1 MRDAILGEFGKRT
14 GITPRPFVNPSTQVR
29 VDRLRTAPVD
39 CVLLDAPFAAYANS
53 EKLLQPIDISRL
65 PNWSKLNALL
75 KDGRATPTAPLGY
88 GANPGRMMYLDE
100 ARTKVSFAPMFF
112 QMDSI
117 GYNASKIPAE
127 NNTLSW
133 GELFN
138 PKWRGKVAMFGIDW
152 LGMLNAAMG
161 MRALGLLDPKDISNM
176 TEKEVDTVTTF
187 LKEKKKEGHFRAM
200 WKAYG
205 ELVNLMASRGGL
217 DRRRLV
223 AGDRRSRRQGH
234 PRALRR
240 RQGRLSRLVQR
251 LRHLRRDQEPRR
263 LLRMAELLDGRLS
276 RGAAV
281 GDRLLLDRQQLR
293 EIPRSQAGEGGL
305 WRRGPR
311 RRLARPTAPSVS
323 SSGTRGPRTSNTI
336 RRNGTNSWLPELIS
350 AGMTRPLTLLLSA
363 HALKTWG
370 TRIEAAV
377 PSGGLAFRTAEEALA
392 NDGPCEADIAFMTRE
407 VTGRSS
413 KNNPRLL
420 PRTQGA

>member
-1 MRDAILGEFGKRT
+1 MLIRRRHLLAAAGASTLAAPGLIRPAHAQAKQINLAGASYDMRDAILGEFAKRT
-14 GITPRPFVNPSTQVR
+14 SITPRPFVNPSTQVR

-39 CVLLDAPFAAYANS
+39 CVLLDAPFAAYANG

-205 ELVNLMASRGGL
+205 ELVNLMASEEVWIADAWWPVIVEVSGKGIPVHYAVAKEGYRAWCNGYGISAETKNL
-217 DRRRLV
+217 DACYEWLNYWMEGYPGARQSEIGYFSTVNNYEKYLDPKLV
-223 AGDRRSRRQGH
+223 KEVYG
-234 PRALRR
+234 
-240 RQGRLSRLVQR
+240 
-251 LRHLRRDQEPRR
+251 
-263 LLRMAELLDGRLS
+263 
-276 RGAAV
+276 
-281 GDRLLLDRQQLR
+281 
-293 EIPRSQAGEGGL
+293 GEGRDG
-305 WRRGPR
+305 GS
-311 RRLARPTAPSVS
+311 LADRAERVFVW
-323 SSGTRGPRTSNTI
+323 N
-336 RRNGTNSWLPELIS
+336 
-350 AGMTRPLTLLLSA
+350 TRPKNLEYYTEKWNEFL
-363 HALKTWG
+363 
-370 TRIEAAV
+370 AA
-377 PSGGLAFRTAEEALA
+377 
-392 NDGPCEADIAFMTRE
+392 
-407 VTGRSS
+407 
-413 KNNPRLL
+413 
-420 PRTQGA
+420 